1 MNIVL
6 AVGTA
11 PLRLALD
18 VILSQEPGVTVVG
31 MACET
36 EGLLALMRTAR
47 PDLVLLEWDLSGR
60 PTEAVLA
67 ATHVLPHQLRILV
80 LGRDPA
86 LRPAALM
93 AGACAFV
100 LVGDPP
106 EILLAALRQVRATP
120 PAS

>member
-1 MNIVL
+1 ML

-18 VILSQEPGVTVVG
+18 VILSEEPGVTVVG
-31 MACET
+31 MASET
-36 EGLLALMRTAR
+36 EGLLALMRTAQ
-47 PDLVLLEWDLSGR
+47 PDLVLLEWNLSGS

-67 ATHVLPHQLRILV
+67 NALTVSRPLRILV
-80 LGRDPA
+80 LGRDAA
-86 LRPAALM
+86 LRSVALT

-106 EILLAALRQVRATP
+106 EILLATLREERTMQRRC
-120 PAS
+120 